1 MVPSVKLVIVL
12 VALLALLLMIVGG
25 IRRALTVATGYG
37 IYIFLGQLYDYVLW
51 PLVQGHHGMT
61 GAVAMSVGA
70 VITNFI
76 VLLAYQRMGIDWLG
90 TGILHT
96 LQTRSHTLAARLLQQ
111 PSWRGA
117 LVHLPAR
124 LLQFL
129 PRLLRSRP
137 LAFFALSSFG
147 DSFLTTAYLRDGRF
161 GPLERRDF
169 WVFAAS
175 SVVGCAGWTLLN
187 AGFLTLIKKPW
198 ETLP

>member
-1 MVPSVKLVIVL
+1 MAG
-12 VALLALLLMIVGG
+12 ALAMSL
-25 IRRALTVATGYG
+25 
-37 IYIFLGQLYDYVLW
+37 
-51 PLVQGHHGMT
+51 
-61 GAVAMSVGA
+61 GAVL
-70 VITNFI
+70 TNFI
-76 VLLAYQRMGIDWLG
+76 VLHAYQRMGIDWLG
-90 TGILHT
+90 VGILQT
-96 LQTRSHTLAARLLQQ
+96 LQTRAHILAARLLQQ

-137 LAFFALSSFG
+137 LAFVALSSFG

-175 SVVGCAGWTLLN
+175 SVVGCAGWTLFH
-187 AGFLTLIKKPW
+187 AGALALIKKQW
-198 ETLP
+198 EALP